1 MSAAAFYQVFTKS
14 SIPPGVINSITG
26 TDAALGQP
34 LVTNPVNTKVCKR
47 KLENCASQ
55 FTRISPEL
63 GGHRLQKL
71 TQRRVILHFGQLHL
85 SSSHRSRSTH

>member
-14 SIPPGVINSITG
+14 SILPSVINSITG

-34 LVTNPVNTKVCKR
+34 LVTNPVNTKDSKR